1 MNSKLSKTKTI
12 RKFDQIP
19 THIPMAKIIDI
30 SDNEY
35 IVKEENEKD
44 LNTRFKVLRLLFFP
58 IHRVDRVVVHNK

>member
-12 RKFDQIP
+12 RKFDLIP

-44 LNTRFKVLRLLFFP
+44 LILDLKFYGYFSSQF
-58 IHRVDRVVVHNK
+58 IG

>member
-12 RKFDQIP
+12 RKFELIP

-44 LNTRFKVLRLLFFP
+44 LILDLKFYGYFSS
-58 IHRVDRVVVHNK
+58 